1 MSDPTLFAILIV
13 LTFLTA
19 GTVKGITGMGLPT
32 VAMGIL
38 GAFVSPTMAAA
49 LLLIPSLVTNV
60 WQMLVGKSLA
70 ILVRRFG
77 LMSVCVVIGTVM
89 GAQLLQDI
97 SPLWAGFG
105 LGVALMVYAG
115 YSLFAPNLSIP
126 PLWES
131 KLSPLIGM
139 VTGFITGLTG
149 VFVMPAVPYLSAL
162 KIDKEA
168 LVQALGLSF
177 TVSTVALGLGLFPQ
191 QALNPSQLQASAWAV
206 VPALLGM
213 WLGQHIRQRI
223 SPKRFRVCF
232 FMFLLML
239 GLQLLLKPWY

>member
-1 MSDPTLFAILIV
+1 MSDSTLFAILIA

-38 GAFVSPTMAAA
+38 GAFMSPAMAAA

-60 WQMLVGKSLA
+60 WQMLAGKSLA

-97 SPLWAGFG
+97 SPLWAGVG
-105 LGVALMVYAG
+105 LGMALIVYAG
-115 YSLFAPNLSIP
+115 YALLAPTLSIP
-126 PLWES
+126 TKWEH

-139 VTGFITGLTG
+139 VTGVITGLTG

-162 KIDKEA
+162 KMDKET

-177 TVSTVALGLGLFPQ
+177 TVSTVALGLGLFHQ
-191 QALNPSQLQASAWAV
+191 QVLNPSQLQASAWAV

-213 WLGQHIRQRI
+213 WLGQRMRQRI

-232 FMFLLML
+232 LMFLLML

>member
-1 MSDPTLFAILIV
+1 MSDPTLFTILIV

-38 GAFVSPTMAAA
+38 GAFMSPTMAAA

-60 WQMLVGKSLA
+60 WQMLAGKSLA

-77 LMSVCVVIGTVM
+77 LMSACVVIGTVM

-115 YSLFAPNLSIP
+115 YSLFAPNLTIP
-126 PLWES
+126 PTWES

-149 VFVMPAVPYLSAL
+149 VLDRKS
-162 KIDKEA
+162 
-168 LVQALGLSF
+168 
-177 TVSTVALGLGLFPQ
+177 
-191 QALNPSQLQASAWAV
+191 V
-206 VPALLGM
+206 V
-213 WLGQHIRQRI
+213 
-223 SPKRFRVCF
+223 
-232 FMFLLML
+232 
-239 GLQLLLKPWY
+239 